1 MIFLESI
8 CKRFDKDLNQIVD
21 FSTTANKRYKTY
33 KIKKRTSGTR
43 TIEQPSK
50 ELKLYQKFISENIFL
65 NLPVH
70 EAVFSY
76 KKNISIKNLADKHK
90 NNRYLLRIDFKDFFP
105 L

>member
-8 CKRFDKDLNQIVD
+8 CKRFEKNLNQIVD

-43 TIEQPSK
+43 TIEQPSQ
-50 ELKLYQKFISENIFL
+50 ELKLYQKFISEKIFL

-70 EAVFSY
+70 EAVFF
-76 KKNISIKNLADKHK
+76 I
-90 NNRYLLRIDFKDFFP
+90 
-105 L
+105 

>member
-50 ELKLYQKFISENIFL
+50 ELKLYQKL
-65 NLPVH
+65 
-70 EAVFSY
+70 
-76 KKNISIKNLADKHK
+76 KNYQKTILF
-90 NNRYLLRIDFKDFFP
+90 LRIFYYKNP
-105 L
+105 IC